1 MHKIFTVTV
10 LLLLSLR
17 LSAQQSGPVSER
29 PAYFIYTAG
38 ERTDKKLKVLLISTY
53 IYRAKNFSFPSD
65 KISIGMSLDFSS
77 TILQIERDEKLFPAD
92 YDNITFSAVKVNDLY
107 GNYQQWNATHQYH
120 DEVTQHDNSLSA
132 LEKIRVALINDYQK
146 HGYRVYQVNFSPQT
160 NGANQTSY
168 SIYDEKAGTYR
179 KTEFDNLEPLSPLW
193 IPPFKK
199 GDIKE
204 QLARI
209 GGSVSSSPGVL
220 VIESTGKS
228 QQNTSKSSKSTSS
241 GSSSS
246 TDPDK
251 WKREADARMWEA
263 AMLEAKGD
271 TLYNMGTLFY
281 MQALEQYNAAQRAF
295 PSARV
300 QAKIDNI
307 NALANFAK
315 ALNNGMK
322 QVDEGVEKLDPHKK
336 TRHAYFFVNY
346 TGLLSS
352 YSKIANPNDHAAKGV
367 FLGVTGHRT
376 FFSFEARLGYVVS
389 PVYEYNVIDVEK
401 RPAANTVRIQQN
413 SAALGLSLGL
423 NIPIR
428 NVVIYGMYGFECM
441 MTTGQKILTAGYHV
455 DETPTYPYLLTKFTF
470 GTTFRIPRTR
480 IGIGVQYNLN
490 SITGEDDGASAI
502 IDEKAPAEHY
512 YLYSTTNEKY
522 KFNNGGISFC
532 WSF

>member
-17 LSAQQSGPVSER
+17 LSAQQSAPASER
-29 PAYFIYTAG
+29 PAYFIYAAG

-92 YDNITFSAVKVNDLY
+92 YDNIKFSAVKVNDLY
-107 GNYQQWNATHQYH
+107 GNYQQWNATRQYH

-146 HGYRVYQVNFSPQT
+146 NGYRVYQVNFSPLI

-193 IPPFKK
+193 IPPFKT
-199 GDIKE
+199 GDIKNL
-204 QLARI
+204 LANI
-209 GGSVSSSPGVL
+209 GSSVQNTSGGI
-220 VIESTGKS
+220 VIESTKKS
-228 QQNTSKSSKSTSS
+228 QTGASTYSKSTNS
-241 GSSSS
+241 GSTSSD
-246 TDPDK
+246 DPDK
-251 WKREADARMWEA
+251 WKREADAKMWEA
-263 AMLEAKGD
+263 SILEAKGD
-271 TLYNMGTLFY
+271 TLYRMGTLFY
-281 MQALEQYNAAQRAF
+281 MQALELYQSAQRAF

-307 NALANFAK
+307 NAMANLGK
-315 ALNNGMK
+315 ALNDGMK
-322 QVDEGVEKLDPHKK
+322 QVDEGVERIDPDKK
-336 TRHAYFFVNY
+336 TRHAYFFINY

-352 YSKIANPNDHAAKGV
+352 YSKINNPNDHAARGIY
-367 FLGVTGHRT
+367 LGVTGHRT
-376 FFSFEARLGYVVS
+376 FFSFEARLGYVVA
-389 PVYEYNVIDVEK
+389 PVYEYNVIDVDK
-401 RPAANTVRIQQN
+401 QPAANTVRIQQS
-413 SAALGLSLGL
+413 SAALGLSAGL

-428 NVVIYGMYGFECM
+428 NVVIYGMYGFDCM
-441 MTTGQKILTAGYHV
+441 MTTGQKILTQGYYV

-470 GTTFRIPRTR
+470 GTIVRIPRTR
-480 IGIGVQYNLN
+480 IGIGIQYNLN

-512 YLYSTTNEKY
+512 YLHSTTNEKY
-522 KFNNGGISFC
+522 KYNNGGISFC
-532 WSF
+532 LSF